1 MLPRPFS
8 TVALVAAMAV
18 LAGACGGD
26 SPPAPTTTTG
36 TALPTRTTIT
46 PLITIAPGATT
57 TTTTPAQIATS
68 VDACG
73 LVEPAEVALVVD
85 DAGPGVAVD
94 TPMGDEEAGIG
105 SGMTDRDATTAPP
118 PAPGAIPTT
127 TTTPADGDDEE
138 SSLLLSGCTWPSE
151 GPGEVTLT
159 YLAPT
164 TATSAREHLQRLI
177 DLGTRFARGGRV
189 LPLNP
194 NGDLVPAALIDGDGK
209 VLEVAVVTGSALV
222 YVAPVDPPAG
232 NSREANALLTLL
244 LAAGRRA
251 PG

>member
-1 MLPRPFS
+1 MFSRPF
-8 TVALVAAMAV
+8 TAAVLVTAMA
-18 LAGACGGD
+18 LAAGACGSDG
-26 SPPAPTTTTG
+26 PPAPTTTTG
-36 TALPTRTTIT
+36 TALPTRTTLA
-46 PLITIAPGATT
+46 PLITIAPGVTT
-57 TTTTPAQIATS
+57 TTTTPAQVATS

-73 LVEPAEVALVVD
+73 LVEPAEIALVVE
-85 DAGPGVAVD
+85 DAGPGVSVD
-94 TPMGDEEAGIG
+94 TPMNDEEADIG
-105 SGMTDRDATTAPP
+105 SGMTDREGTAAPP
-118 PAPGAIPTT
+118 SGDGTTPTT
-127 TTTPADGDDEE
+127 TPGDADDSEP
-138 SSLLLSGCTWPSE
+138 SLLLSACTWPSD

-164 TATSAREHLQRLI
+164 TATSAAEHLRRVI
-177 DLGTRFARGGRV
+177 DLGTRFGRGARV

-194 NGDLVPAALIDGDGK
+194 NGELIPSALLDADGK